1 MPGRRVY
8 VRTLERALRIIG
20 NEEALADLL
29 WVAPR
34 TLRRFLSGEVKP
46 SDDVFLK
53 AADIVFNDSRTREL
67 VRCTTQIVS
76 ASQAALETTKALLA
90 EAAALREASTAS
102 GFRHRLFDPNYQ
114 PKDQQEALQTGLDAA
129 LQAVRTDRGDIELI
143 DRQGTLH
150 IAVSHGFPVEFLQLI
165 DGISQQRSA
174 CRLAFTEHKQVVI
187 TDVTSDPLYIDT
199 PALEALRDAGIRALC
214 ATPLV
219 TPSGEALGIVST
231 HFHDPKVP
239 DAREL
244 AVLALVAR
252 GTAACLRALPARA
265 AA

>member
-20 NEEALADLL
+20 NEEALAELL
-29 WVAPR
+29 WLTPA
-34 TLRRFLSGEVKP
+34 TLRRYLSSQVKP
-46 SDDVFLK
+46 PDDVFLK
-53 AADIVFNDSRTREL
+53 AADIVFNDSRMRDL
-67 VRCTTQIVS
+67 VRRTTRIVG
-76 ASQAALETTKALLA
+76 AAQATSEATRALLA
-90 EAAALREASTAS
+90 EAAALREASKAT
-102 GFRHRLFDPNYQ
+102 GFKHRLFDPDYQ
-114 PKDQQEALQTGLDAA
+114 PKDQHEALQTGLDAA
-129 LQAVRTDRGDIELI
+129 LQAARTDRGDIELV
-143 DRQGTLH
+143 DWQGALH
-150 IAVSHGFPVEFLQLI
+150 IAVSHGFPAEFLQLI

-187 TDVTSDPLYIDT
+187 TDVTADPLYIDT

-252 GTAACLRALPARA
+252 GTAACLQALPARA